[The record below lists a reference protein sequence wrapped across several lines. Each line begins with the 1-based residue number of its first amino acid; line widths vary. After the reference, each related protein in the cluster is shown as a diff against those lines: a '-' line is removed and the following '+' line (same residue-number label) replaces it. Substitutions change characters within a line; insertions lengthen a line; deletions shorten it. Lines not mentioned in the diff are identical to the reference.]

1 MIRLLLATATAAG
14 FETDSRTPFYAPQP
28 FTLFLDGKMVRRED
42 RNVFTLFGLR
52 PESEHTLRAVY
63 EDGTEDELSFATL
76 SETMAVSVR
85 DFGAVGDGVHD
96 DTRAI
101 QTAIYCLPEGGR
113 LTFPE
118 GTYLS
123 FPITLKSHMTLE
135 FQEGAVLL
143 GSTEREKYPWIPG
156 TVRDQ
161 ATGEERAFGSFEG
174 NEVAMYQS
182 LLFAEYAEDITI
194 VGPGSVDGNAQNSDF
209 WIDFNRFP
217 YKRPRL
223 MFFSRSRN
231 IRVLGVKARNSASW
245 QLHPYFSDNLDFI
258 DVLVE
263 APKNS
268 PNTDALDP
276 ESCDSVRIVGCT
288 FSVGDDC
295 IAIKSGKIEVG
306 KKYKKPASNHEIR
319 NCLMKCGH
327 GAVTLGS
334 EIGAGVRDLK
344 VTQCLFKDT
353 DRGLRIKT
361 RRGRGKDCD
370 IERVTFD
377 NIRMEGVVTPFV
389 INMWYNCVDPDK
401 HSEYVWSR
409 EKLPVDERTPHFG
422 QFIFR
427 DVTCVDA
434 QAAACYIDG
443 LPEAPIEEVVFDRVS
458 VRFKEDAKPSMPIM
472 ENFAR
477 KCLRL
482 GLYLENVRRVVL
494 RSVEIDGAIGTPVV
508 PKNCEEVVRE

>member
-1 MIRLLLATATAAG
+1 MIRLLLRTATAAS
-14 FETDSRTPFYAPQP
+14 FETDARTPFYAPVP
-28 FTLFLDGKMVRRED
+28 FVLYLDGQMLRREE
-42 RNVFTLFGLR
+42 RNVFTLFGLQ

-63 EDGTEDELSFATL
+63 EDGTEEELSFVTL
-76 SETMAVSVR
+76 SETMAVSVK

-101 QTAIYCLPEGGR
+101 QTAVYCLPEGAR
-113 LTFPE
+113 LTFPA

-123 FPITLKSHMTLE
+123 FPIALRSHMTLE

-143 GSTEREKYPWIPG
+143 GSTDRERYPWIPG
-156 TVRDQ
+156 IVPDQ
-161 ATGEERAFGSFEG
+161 VTGEERAFGSFEG
-174 NEVAMYQS
+174 NEVSMYQS

-194 VGPGSVDGNAQNSDF
+194 VGPGAVDGNAQNSDF
-209 WIDFNRFP
+209 WKDFNRFP

-223 MFFSRSRN
+223 MFFGHCRN
-231 IRVLGVKARNSASW
+231 VRVQGVQARNSASW
-245 QLHPYFSDNLDFI
+245 QLHPYFSENLDFI
-258 DVLVE
+258 DVTIE

-276 ESCDSVRIVGCT
+276 ESCDNVRIVGCS

-306 KKYKKPASNHEIR
+306 KKYKQPAANHMIR
-319 NCLMKCGH
+319 NCLMKFGH

-334 EIGAGVRDLK
+334 EIGAGVRDLT

-361 RRGRGKDCD
+361 RRGRGRDCD
-370 IERVTFD
+370 IENVCFD
-377 NIRMEGVVTPFV
+377 RIRMEGVKTPFV
-389 INMWYNCVDPDK
+389 INMWYNCVDPDRF
-401 HSEYVWSR
+401 SEYVWSR
-409 EKLPVDERTPHFG
+409 EKLPVDDRTPHFG
-422 QFIFR
+422 RFVFR
-427 DVTCVDA
+427 DVVCQDA
-434 QAAACYIDG
+434 EYAASYIDG
-443 LPEAPIEEVVFDRVS
+443 LPEAPIEEVVFDHVS
-458 VRFKEDAKPSMPIM
+458 VTFRKDAEPGIPIM

-494 RSVEIDGAIGTPVV
+494 EDVQVEGAIGTPVV
-508 PKNCEEVVRE
+508 AKSCGAVEKR